1 MSFKKQNKKAK
12 LTDTEN
18 KMVGEAGGESGG
30 EGNQKIQTSSH
41 KLNKAC
47 RCNVQHGDHNE

>member
-1 MSFKKQNKKAK
+1 MAFKKQNKKAK